1 MTLLFNDCK
10 RYPVRL
16 TGRSKQQD
24 NKTKNKSWACTV
36 RVRLEIHSRP
46 TLTGLFTL
54 RGSKDTRTCRWRL
67 LLQDERKNQREPS
80 SSNRWR
86 ASAGSQGK
94 AEVSPTSKSVG
105 TTETEDTGISII
117 LKSVCVCGCVCTH
130 VQETTVQGCKLQC
143 RVIWSRFFS
152 SPSPLDVFIT
162 VSVSS
167 WWREDSL
174 PAQFC
179 SSAKKREGIS
189 RINYEKPVASGISK
203 GLSLRKQKGKPSL
216 LSSIKTHFKHLNGT
230 FFSLSS
236 QGHDLQR
243 STVFLLGVKQPLWSK
258 GWLMMSNE
266 WHTRIL
272 TNQH

>member
-10 RYPVRL
+10 SYPVWL
-16 TGRSKQQD
+16 TGRSKQD

-36 RVRLEIHSRP
+36 KVRLEIHSRP

-86 ASAGSQGK
+86 ASSGSQGK

-117 LKSVCVCGCVCTH
+117 LKTVCVCGCVCTR

-143 RVIWSRFFS
+143 RVIWSWFFFLSFTAGCFYHRFCVVMVERGLAAS
-152 SPSPLDVFIT
+152 TIPLL
-162 VSVSS
+162 SKK
-167 WWREDSL
+167 
-174 PAQFC
+174 
-179 SSAKKREGIS
+179 KKRG
-189 RINYEKPVASGISK
+189 NK
-203 GLSLRKQKGKPSL
+203 
-216 LSSIKTHFKHLNGT
+216 
-230 FFSLSS
+230 
-236 QGHDLQR
+236 
-243 STVFLLGVKQPLWSK
+243 
-258 GWLMMSNE
+258 
-266 WHTRIL
+266 
-272 TNQH
+272 

>member
-10 RYPVRL
+10 SYPVRL

-86 ASAGSQGK
+86 ASSGSQGK

-117 LKSVCVCGCVCTH
+117 LKSVCVCGCVCTR
-130 VQETTVQGCKLQC
+130 VQETTVQITMQSDLIPFFFLSFTAGCFYH
-143 RVIWSRFFS
+143 RFCVVMVERGLAAS
-152 SPSPLDVFIT
+152 TILLLSK
-162 VSVSS
+162 
-167 WWREDSL
+167 
-174 PAQFC
+174 
-179 SSAKKREGIS
+179 KKRG
-189 RINYEKPVASGISK
+189 NK
-203 GLSLRKQKGKPSL
+203 
-216 LSSIKTHFKHLNGT
+216 
-230 FFSLSS
+230 
-236 QGHDLQR
+236 
-243 STVFLLGVKQPLWSK
+243 
-258 GWLMMSNE
+258 
-266 WHTRIL
+266 
-272 TNQH
+272 

>member
-54 RGSKDTRTCRWRL
+54 RGSKDTQTCRWRL

-86 ASAGSQGK
+86 ASSGSQGK

-117 LKSVCVCGCVCTH
+117 LKSVCVCGCVCTR
-130 VQETTVQGCKLQC
+130 VQETTYKAANYNAEWFDPVFFPLLHRWMFLSPFLC
-143 RVIWSRFFS
+143 RHGGERTRCQHNSA
-152 SPSPLDVFIT
+152 PQQKKE
-162 VSVSS
+162 
-167 WWREDSL
+167 RE
-174 PAQFC
+174 
-179 SSAKKREGIS
+179 
-189 RINYEKPVASGISK
+189 
-203 GLSLRKQKGKPSL
+203 
-216 LSSIKTHFKHLNGT
+216 
-230 FFSLSS
+230 
-236 QGHDLQR
+236 
-243 STVFLLGVKQPLWSK
+243 
-258 GWLMMSNE
+258 
-266 WHTRIL
+266 
-272 TNQH
+272 